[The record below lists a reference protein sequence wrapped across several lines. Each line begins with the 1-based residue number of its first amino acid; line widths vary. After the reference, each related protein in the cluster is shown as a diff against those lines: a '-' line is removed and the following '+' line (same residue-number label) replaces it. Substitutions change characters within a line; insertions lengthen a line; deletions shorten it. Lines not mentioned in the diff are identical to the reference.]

1 LLIQAL
7 AVNNGAETKTNSL
20 SQMAGIDEKTVK
32 NYIELLKET
41 ILTIIQPM
49 NLKKHALFIYVKLI
63 R

>member
-20 SQMAGIDEKTVK
+20 SQIAGIVEKTAK

-49 NLKKHALFIYVKLI
+49 NLKSMHFLFM
-63 R
+63 